1 MGFCFHDI
9 EKIKELEIEIGRML
23 PLVNPILMLR
33 MSDHKV
39 AAHCSEVA
47 ALHGACN
54 ASEAQGE
61 LAHQAI
67 KRAARSKNK
76 VLLQDGRIQHD
87 ILVSVACSM
96 QSI

>member
-39 AAHCSEVA
+39 AAHYSEVA

-76 VLLQDGRIQHD
+76 VPLQDGRRQHD
-87 ILVSVACSM
+87 ILASAAFSM